1 MKKFDGLKAIADE
14 KKFSEI
20 IFDLIAEYE
29 TPELFAKF
37 LSEEFTDEGLRTLE
51 SIARSDYPL
60 SLERKQ

>member
-20 IFDLIAEYE
+20 IFDLIAEYK

-37 LSEEFTDEGLRTLE
+37 LSK
-51 SIARSDYPL
+51 L
-60 SLERKQ
+60 SKIF